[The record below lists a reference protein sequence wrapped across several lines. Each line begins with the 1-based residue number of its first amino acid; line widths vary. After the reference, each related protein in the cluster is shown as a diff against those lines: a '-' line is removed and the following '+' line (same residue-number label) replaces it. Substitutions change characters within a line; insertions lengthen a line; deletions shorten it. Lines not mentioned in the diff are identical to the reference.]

1 MNENGEKYCVRCGRK
16 LHKYDRFCPYCGT
29 DQIRDPAERK
39 AFQDEKRKNLQPDSL
54 TCFIVGFLSILLSG
68 TVIIS
73 LILGI
78 SAVVLSKSDRKTDYN
93 IYGKFFGIGGI
104 ILSIVILG
112 FYIFLYILILI
123 IR

>member
-1 MNENGEKYCVRCGRK
+1 MYENDEKYCINCGRK

-54 TCFIVGFLSILLSG
+54 TCFIVGLLSFILSG

-93 IYGKFFGIGGI
+93 IYGKILGILGI
-104 ILSIVILG
+104 ISSIIVLI
-112 FYIFLYILILI
+112 FYIFMIYINFKY
-123 IR
+123 